1 MVFQMGAFDFLKGNK
16 YKQQANELAEDLEAL
31 KNAKLSVEQMS
42 VLELQQAII
51 DKEKEQKEI
60 EQIILTLKEKEGQLR
75 TKIKSMSSEI
85 EELEHQLIVTND
97 DIRFEEFGLYRPQYD
112 FATALGYKEKLA
124 DIRADQKHMI
134 KKKTAVNYSDNWT
147 VDGNKAKGR
156 KMTNDNIKQILRS
169 FNNECEA
176 AINKVKFSNLAS
188 IEKRIRNSYEQLN
201 KLNSTNLVSIRKEY
215 LQSKL
220 DELHCAYEYERKKQ
234 EEKEELREQREREK
248 EEKALQKEIESQKK
262 VIDKDISHFKKMISD
277 LQDKLKSSENEEQRI
292 ELQNQILGF
301 ETSIQDKEAEKEEL
315 DYRNAHASAGYVYI
329 ISNIGAFGADVV
341 KIGVTRRLD
350 PLERIAEL
358 SSASVPFKFD
368 VHALIFSYEAY
379 QLEAD
384 LHKHFDKQR
393 INRVNNRKEFF
404 KIPIEDIEK
413 KLVEYKD
420 LTIDF
425 QKEPEAEEF
434 RESLALG
441 R

>member
-248 EEKALQKEIESQKK
+248 EEKLYRKK
-262 VIDKDISHFKKMISD
+262 
-277 LQDKLKSSENEEQRI
+277 
-292 ELQNQILGF
+292 
-301 ETSIQDKEAEKEEL
+301 
-315 DYRNAHASAGYVYI
+315 
-329 ISNIGAFGADVV
+329 
-341 KIGVTRRLD
+341 
-350 PLERIAEL
+350 
-358 SSASVPFKFD
+358 
-368 VHALIFSYEAY
+368 
-379 QLEAD
+379 
-384 LHKHFDKQR
+384 
-393 INRVNNRKEFF
+393 
-404 KIPIEDIEK
+404 
-413 KLVEYKD
+413 
-420 LTIDF
+420 
-425 QKEPEAEEF
+425 
-434 RESLALG
+434 
-441 R
+441 

>member
-1 MVFQMGAFDFLKGNK
+1 MGAFDFLKGNK
-16 YKQQANELAEDLEAL
+16 YKQQANKLAEDLEAL

-42 VLELQQAII
+42 ALDLQQAII
-51 DKEKEQKEI
+51 EKEKEQKEI
-60 EQIILTLKEKEGQLR
+60 EQIILALKEKEGQLQ

-85 EELEHQLIVTND
+85 ENLEHQLVVTSD

-134 KKKTAVNYSDNWT
+134 KKKTAVNYSDKWT

-262 VIDKDISHFKKMISD
+262 VIDKDINHFKKMISD
-277 LQDKLKSSENEEQRI
+277 LHDKLKSSDNEEQRLEI
-292 ELQNQILGF
+292 QNQILGF
-301 ETSIQDKEAEKEEL
+301 ETSILDKESEKEEL

-384 LHKHFDKQR
+384 LHKYFDKQR

-434 RESLALG
+434 RESLALSK
-441 R
+441 

>member
-1 MVFQMGAFDFLKGNK
+1 MGAFDFLKGNK
-16 YKQQANELAEDLEAL
+16 YKQQANKLAEDLEAL

-42 VLELQQAII
+42 ALDLQQAII
-51 DKEKEQKEI
+51 EKEKEQKEI
-60 EQIILTLKEKEGQLR
+60 EQIILALKEKEGQLQ

-85 EELEHQLIVTND
+85 ENLEHQLVVTSD

-134 KKKTAVNYSDNWT
+134 KKKTAVNYSDKWT

-262 VIDKDISHFKKMISD
+262 VIDKDINHFKKMVSD
-277 LQDKLKSSENEEQRI
+277 LHDKLKSSDNEEQRLEI
-292 ELQNQILGF
+292 QNQILGF
-301 ETSIQDKEAEKEEL
+301 ETSILDKESEKEEL

-384 LHKHFDKQR
+384 LHKYFDKQR

-434 RESLALG
+434 RESLALSK
-441 R
+441 